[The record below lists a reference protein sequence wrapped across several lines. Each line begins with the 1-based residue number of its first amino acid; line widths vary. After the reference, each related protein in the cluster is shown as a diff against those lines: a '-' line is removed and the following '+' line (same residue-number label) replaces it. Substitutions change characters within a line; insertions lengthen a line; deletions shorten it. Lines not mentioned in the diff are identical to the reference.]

1 MEHEGKALAA
11 DETDAHHHRN
21 PGVASVHVRAALTW
35 CAIFPMVALG
45 MTVMGWFAEAWHP
58 VLRALVLTLVV
69 VPMAVY
75 VIVPRLLLAYSKLSG
90 AARNRRLR
98 RATERLNRKARE
110 STPGS

>member
-11 DETDAHHHRN
+11 DETDTHHQRR

-45 MTVMGWFAEAWHP
+45 MTAMGWFAEGWHP

-69 VPMAVY
+69 VPLAVY
-75 VIVPRLLLAYSKLSG
+75 VIVPRLLLAYGKLSG
-90 AARNRRLR
+90 AARNRKLSRANGRL
-98 RATERLNRKARE
+98 KRE
-110 STPGS
+110 ASRNASVS

>member
-21 PGVASVHVRAALTW
+21 PGVPSVHVRAALTW

-45 MTVMGWFAEAWHP
+45 MTALGWFAEAWHP
-58 VLRALVLTLVV
+58 ILRAFVLTLVV

-75 VIVPRLLLAYSKLSG
+75 VIVPRLLTAYGKASS
-90 AARNRRLR
+90 AARARKMR
-98 RATERLNRKARE
+98 RANERLQGEARQ
-110 STPGS
+110 SSSV